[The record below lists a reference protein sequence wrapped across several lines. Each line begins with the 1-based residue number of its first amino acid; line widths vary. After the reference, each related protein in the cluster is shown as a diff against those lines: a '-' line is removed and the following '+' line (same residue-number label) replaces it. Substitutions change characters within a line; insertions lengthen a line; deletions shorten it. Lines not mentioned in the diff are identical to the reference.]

1 VSGRALPACLI
12 VGVLA
17 CVPIR
22 SQENPV
28 PQTQESDAGASA
40 ELESRPEPSDTPFFL
55 KTSIRGV
62 FEQIRFDNGAV
73 LERLRI
79 RYLQSLGPRDAILG
93 DFPLGRVDPGAGF
106 SSAYGT
112 GDLALTYAHLFGSP
126 RSSVLQAAGAIAGLK
141 TASNTQLGGHAGLLG
156 GLYGIAWRGTP
167 RIQPYVVTQYIHS
180 VQENSESAIQSI
192 LQIRPVLTFGIK
204 HGWFGTGESKIQRQL
219 AQERQWGATLTATL
233 GKQMRH
239 WRTLGGY
246 ERAIGDT
253 SQQIIYRSRAFLEF
267 GYTF

>member
-1 VSGRALPACLI
+1 MKAALPACLI
-12 VGVLA
+12 LGLLVSA
-17 CVPIR
+17 PSR
-22 SQENPV
+22 AQENPA
-28 PQTQESDAGASA
+28 PQMQGSDSGESAV
-40 ELESRPEPSDTPFFL
+40 LESRPEPSDTPFFL

-73 LERLRI
+73 LDRLRI

-126 RSSVLQAAGAIAGLK
+126 RSFVLQAAGAIAGLK
-141 TASNTQLGGHAGLLG
+141 TATNTQLGGHAGLLG
-156 GLYGIAWRGTP
+156 GLYAIAWRGTP
-167 RIQPYVVTQYIHS
+167 RIQPYVLTQYIHS

-192 LQIRPVLTFGIK
+192 FQVRPVVTFGIK

-219 AQERQWGATLTATL
+219 AQGRQWGATLAASL

-246 ERAIGDT
+246 EKAVGTT
-253 SQQIIYRSRAFLEF
+253 SKEIIYRSRAFLEF